1 MKRNTKRKAGTTSAS
16 RNRKR
21 NPGTKIIV
29 VGKRNGRGR
38 KNGGVVGH
46 RRRRPN
52 PTFFGASVTPMQMGQ
67 YVLGG
72 LVGVTINRVVLPLMP
87 AAVTGSN
94 LAATLTAFAI
104 AGVEW
109 WAASMID
116 KGFGAA
122 VGFGALMNAA
132 TYGLNSFVPSIGGQ
146 IGLQGLRRGTGDFV
160 PGRFAVPQNP
170 ILDAGVS
177 GNGMAARS
185 AYPAAYALA
194 A

>member
-1 MKRNTKRKAGTTSAS
+1 MYVERVTKVAVGKARNPARAASRRAGGKRSKSVGNPAHLLSLGWLANPKKERNMKRNTKRKAGTTSAS

-104 AGVEW
+104 AGVE
-109 WAASMID
+109 
-116 KGFGAA
+116 
-122 VGFGALMNAA
+122 
-132 TYGLNSFVPSIGGQ
+132 
-146 IGLQGLRRGTGDFV
+146 
-160 PGRFAVPQNP
+160 
-170 ILDAGVS
+170 
-177 GNGMAARS
+177 
-185 AYPAAYALA
+185 
-194 A
+194 